1 VKNPLSKPHLAHTH
15 WLRQRLSALFLL
27 PLSYWLFIFAEHC
40 LHADYSEM
48 LTWLHLPL
56 NQYALIAWFLLVC
69 YHGAIGMQVIFED
82 YIPRHRQRLAIWT
95 ANTFFMGLALGAV
108 IFLVQI

>member
-1 VKNPLSKPHLAHTH
+1 MKNLLLKPHFAHTD

-27 PLSYWLFIFAEHC
+27 PLSYWLFIFVEHC
-40 LHADYSEM
+40 LQANYSEM
-48 LTWLHLPL
+48 LSWLHLPI
-56 NQYALIAWFLLVC
+56 NKYALIAWFLLVC

-95 ANTFFMGLALGAV
+95 ANIFFMGLALSAV

>member
-1 VKNPLSKPHLAHTH
+1 
-15 WLRQRLSALFLL
+15 
-27 PLSYWLFIFAEHC
+27 
-40 LHADYSEM
+40 M

-82 YIPRHRQRLAIWT
+82 YIPSHRQRLAIWT